1 MPLTVAVLLLVGG
14 AAFAVFGPW
23 LLRRAAPALVRIPR
37 LAIGLIV
44 GGMLV
49 WIGSVL
55 AIGPV
60 LAWAGSG
67 PVVLSGQ
74 AADVCQRCLAAAN
87 PFLDSTT
94 SSLVP
99 TILFLAIPAV
109 VALTLGVATSARML
123 RNARKARVTAEA
135 VRSGSVRTRLHGHEV
150 SVIDSETVLAL
161 TFALR
166 DGGIVLSSGAIRSL
180 DHDELAAVL
189 EHEHAH
195 LRQRHH
201 LLSSLVDGIA
211 AYLRWVPLVA
221 AVAEAIPHYLEI
233 AADNHA
239 RQAVGTPALVGAL
252 LKIAKPSPDT
262 SLDSHPAALHAAGP
276 ERIRQL
282 VRPGGGLS
290 GAVPLIAIAAYL
302 LALGIVSI
310 AIQLPYASAAITG
323 CV

>member
-14 AAFAVFGPW
+14 VAFAVFGPW

-37 LAIGLIV
+37 IAIGLIV
-44 GGMLV
+44 GGVFV

-99 TILFLAIPAV
+99 TILFLVIPAA
-109 VALTLGVATSARML
+109 VALTLGVAMSARML
-123 RNARKARVTAEA
+123 RNAHNACVTAEV

-161 TFALR
+161 TFAVR
-166 DGGIVLSSGAIRSL
+166 DGGIVLSTGAIRSL
-180 DHDELAAVL
+180 DHNELAAVL

-201 LLSSLVDGIA
+201 LISSLVDGIA
-211 AYLRWVPLVA
+211 AHLRWVPLVA

-252 LKIAKPSPDT
+252 LKMAKRPLGTSPH
-262 SLDSHPAALHAAGP
+262 SHPAALHVAGP

-282 VRPGGGLS
+282 VRPGAGLS
-290 GAVPLIAIAAYL
+290 GAAPLIAITAYVL
-302 LALGIVSI
+302 SLGIVSV
-310 AIQLPYASAAITG
+310 AIQIPYASAAITG
-323 CV
+323 CF

>member
-14 AAFAVFGPW
+14 VAFAVFGPW

-37 LAIGLIV
+37 IAIGLIV
-44 GGMLV
+44 GGMFV

-67 PVVLSGQ
+67 PMVLSGQ

-99 TILFLAIPAV
+99 TILFLVVPAA

-123 RNARKARVTAEA
+123 RNAHNARVTAEA
-135 VRSGSVRTRLHGHEV
+135 VRTGSVRTRLHGHEV
-150 SVIDSETVLAL
+150 SVIDSERVLAL

-166 DGGIVLSSGAIRSL
+166 DGGIVLSAGAIRSL
-180 DHDELAAVL
+180 EHDELVAVL
-189 EHEHAH
+189 EHEDAH

-201 LLSSLVDGIA
+201 LISSVVDGIA

-252 LKIAKPSPDT
+252 LKMAKRPLGTSPH
-262 SLDSHPAALHAAGP
+262 SHPAALHAAGP

-282 VRPGGGLS
+282 VRPGAGLS
-290 GAVPLIAIAAYL
+290 GAVPLIAIAVYL
-302 LALGIVSI
+302 LALGIVSV
-310 AIQLPYASAAITG
+310 AIQIPYASAAITG
-323 CV
+323 CS

>member
-1 MPLTVAVLLLVGG
+1 MPLTVALLLLVGG
-14 AAFAVFGPW
+14 VAFAVFGPW

-37 LAIGLIV
+37 MAIGLIV
-44 GGMLV
+44 GGMFV

-99 TILFLAIPAV
+99 TILFLVIPAV
-109 VALTLGVATSARML
+109 IALSLGIATSARMI
-123 RNARKARVTAEA
+123 RNAHKASATAEA
-135 VRSGSVRTRLHGHEV
+135 VQSGSVRSRLHGHAV
-150 SVIDSETVLAL
+150 SVIDSERVFAL

-201 LLSSLVDGIA
+201 LISSLIDGIA

-221 AVAEAIPHYLEI
+221 AVADAIPHYLEI

-239 RQAVGTPALVGAL
+239 RQTVGTPALVGAL
-252 LKIAKPSPDT
+252 LKIAKPSPAT
-262 SLDSHPAALHAAGP
+262 SLYTHPAALYAAGP
-276 ERIRQL
+276 ERIRHL
-282 VRPGGGLS
+282 VRPGAGLS
-290 GAVPLIAIAAYL
+290 GAVPLVAIAAYL
-302 LALGIVSI
+302 VALGIVSV
-310 AIQLPYASAAITG
+310 AIQIPYASAAITG
-323 CV
+323 CL